1 MCFSIANDGQQRR
14 PHGPVRRKWLGLH
27 RSPSRLSHSKYLRQ
41 RLRKHRVQ
49 EDEEGRLMDYPP
61 RPAPLDWEYDYKTNR
76 FRPVRI
82 SKIKSLFRFALSL
95 LTS

>member
-1 MCFSIANDGQQRR
+1 
-14 PHGPVRRKWLGLH
+14 
-27 RSPSRLSHSKYLRQ
+27 
-41 RLRKHRVQ
+41 
-49 EDEEGRLMDYPP
+49 MDYPP